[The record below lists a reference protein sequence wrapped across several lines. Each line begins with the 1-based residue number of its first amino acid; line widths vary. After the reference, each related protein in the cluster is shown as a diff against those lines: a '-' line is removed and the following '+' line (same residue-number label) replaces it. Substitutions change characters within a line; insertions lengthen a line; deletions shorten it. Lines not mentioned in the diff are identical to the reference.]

1 MCERMVMAPEHHDDI
16 EQLPIT
22 WPFRA
27 AGAVMI
33 FATFWFCMGW
43 AIQGQ
48 NDKYKLSGQM
58 PIFWVA
64 IYLTIALVVF
74 GAVLNFYRERKRRSL
89 LDQQ

>member
-1 MCERMVMAPEHHDDI
+1 MCERMVMASGHHDDI

-27 AGAVMI
+27 AGAVMV

-48 NDKYKLSGQM
+48 NDKYKVGGHM
-58 PIFWVA
+58 TVFWVA

-89 LDQQ
+89 LEQQ